1 MSGSLRLA
9 LILLAV
15 VFAGYFA
22 IKITSAVVAW
32 LLSLLVPIVA
42 IAAIGGVAYVALN
55 RKGLGGGRRR
65 TLP

>member
-15 VFAGYFA
+15 VFAGWFA
-22 IKITSAVVAW
+22 IKITTALVGWV
-32 LLSLLVPIVA
+32 LSLIIPVAA
-42 IAAIGGVAYVALN
+42 IAIIGGVVYLAIS
-55 RKGLGGGRRR
+55 RKALGGSRR

>member
-9 LILLAV
+9 LILLGV

-22 IKITSAVVAW
+22 IKVATALVGW
-32 LLSLLVPIVA
+32 ALSLLIPVLALGAIV
-42 IAAIGGVAYVALN
+42 GVLYVVVN
-55 RKGLGGGRRR
+55 RKALGNGRR

>member
-22 IKITSAVVAW
+22 IALTKAIVGWV
-32 LLSLLVPIVA
+32 LSLIIPILFV
-42 IAAIGGVAYVALN
+42 GVVVGVLYMVVN
-55 RKGLGGGRRR
+55 RKALGGGRRL
-65 TLP
+65 LP

>member
-9 LILLAV
+9 LILLAT

-22 IKITSAVVAW
+22 IKIAVAVVGWA
-32 LLSLLVPIVA
+32 LSLLVPVVVL
-42 IAAIGGVAYVALN
+42 AAIGGGIYVVAS
-55 RKGLGGGRRR
+55 RKAVGGTRRR

>member
-22 IKITSAVVAW
+22 IVITKAVIGWV
-32 LLSLLVPIVA
+32 LSLLIPIVA
-42 IAAIGGVAYVALN
+42 IAALGGVAYVAIN
-55 RKGLGGGRRR
+55 RKSIGGNRR
-65 TLP
+65 TLL